1 MLVKNQSGVRTTL
14 IVSLLGAGIVF
25 GAHAESAAVT
35 KTNMATRQDVATALC
50 EIAVSTPEALQR
62 EAKAKGISKRKL
74 KQLECNDLPALVLAK
89 QQQEAAVFDA
99 RNLVNIE

>member
-1 MLVKNQSGVRTTL
+1 
-14 IVSLLGAGIVF
+14 
-25 GAHAESAAVT
+25 
-35 KTNMATRQDVATALC
+35 
-50 EIAVSTPEALQR
+50 VSTPEALQR
-62 EAKAKGISKRKL
+62 EAKAQGISKRKL